1 LHLSSGSGGVYGILD
16 ALARPVILGW
26 LGNEHFKFESK
37 QAKKMARVEEH
48 IHKLKYPGAV
58 DADGHILESA
68 KCWEEY
74 CEPKYRTNAV
84 RMKQD
89 KDGLEYLEINGVP
102 SRVNRGGNFGSVAQ
116 MGQVTREKGDFD
128 PRIRYGEQLPLGA
141 ANAKDRIKRLDLEGL
156 DAAIIYPS
164 LDLTWETE
172 CEDAD
177 YAQAMCRA
185 YNRWVTD
192 WCADSGGRLIPVAHL
207 SLGDP
212 KAAADELERAVKAGH
227 KGGWVVQFTM
237 NRKPHAHPDND
248 VLFAKAQE
256 LDVPLGIHV
265 SLEPQWCWPG
275 RYDKEYVRRQHWFL
289 NVTASD
295 AIRHALASFMQYG
308 TFDRFPRLKIVILEV
323 GAGWI
328 QYWLDRMDAVYDSV
342 MGRGVPL
349 KERPS
354 FYFRRNVW
362 VSADP
367 DEKSLPAMVDLCGSD
382 RFFWATDFPH
392 PDHTGNYIEELE
404 KFGAKIADPQHRRD
418 VLGDNVRRVYNLSI

>member
-1 LHLSSGSGGVYGILD
+1 
-16 ALARPVILGW
+16 
-26 LGNEHFKFESK
+26 
-37 QAKKMARVEEH
+37 MARVEEQ

-68 KCWEEY
+68 KCFEEY
-74 CEPKYRTNAV
+74 CEAKYRSNAV
-84 RMKQD
+84 RIKED
-89 KDGLEYLEINGVP
+89 KDGYEYLEINGVG
-102 SRVNRGGNFGSVAQ
+102 SKVSRGGNFGNVAQ
-116 MGQVTREKGDFD
+116 MGQVTREKGEFD
-128 PRIRYGEQLPLGA
+128 RRLKYGQNLPLGA
-141 ANAKDRIKRLDLEGL
+141 ADPKERLVRLDKEGL
-156 DAAIIYPS
+156 EAAIIYPS
-164 LDLTWETE
+164 LALTWETE
-172 CEDAD
+172 CDDAD
-177 YAQAMCRA
+177 YAQAMTRA
-185 YNRWVTD
+185 YNRWIVD
-192 WCADSGGRLIPVAHL
+192 WCSGSGGRLVPVAHL

-212 KAAADELERAVKAGH
+212 KAAAVELERAVKAGH

-237 NRKPHAHPDND
+237 TRKPHGHPDHD

-275 RYDKEYVRRQHWFL
+275 RYDKEYVRKQPWFL

-308 TFDRFPRLKIVILEV
+308 TFEKFPRLKLVILEV

-354 FYFRRNVW
+354 FYFKRNVW

-392 PDHTGNYIEELE
+392 PDHTANYIEAVEELGD
-404 KFGAKIADPQHRRD
+404 KLPDPKRRRD
-418 VLGDNVRRVYNLSI
+418 VLGDNVRRVYDIN